1 MDVITIEC
9 DAFRAIIERINN
21 LESRFAEI
29 VNKAN
34 YPLSERWLTN
44 EEACKVLDCCKRT
57 LQTYRD
63 ERKIPFTAIGH
74 RYYYRAADIEKLFNK
89 LLTDLK
95 GF

>member
-9 DAFRAIIERINN
+9 DAFKAIIERING
-21 LESRFAEI
+21 LENRFAEI

-44 EEACKVLDCCKRT
+44 EEAMKVLDVCKRT
-57 LQTYRD
+57 MQTYRD
-63 ERKIPFTAIGH
+63 KRMIPYTAIGH
-74 RYYYRAADIEKLFNK
+74 RYYYRAADIEKLFRK
-89 LLTDLK
+89 LHNEFK

>member
-1 MDVITIEC
+1 MEC

-21 LESRFAEI
+21 LESRFADI

-34 YPLSERWLTN
+34 YPLSERWLTS
-44 EEACKVLDCCKRT
+44 EEAMKILDVCKRT

-63 ERKIPFTAIGH
+63 KRLIPYTAIGH

-89 LLTDLK
+89 LLNDTK